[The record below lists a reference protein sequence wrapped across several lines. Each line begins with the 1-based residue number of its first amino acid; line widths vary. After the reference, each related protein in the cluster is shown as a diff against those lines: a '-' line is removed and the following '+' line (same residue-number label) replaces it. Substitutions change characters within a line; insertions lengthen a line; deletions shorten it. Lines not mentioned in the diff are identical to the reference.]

1 MGECKVGNN
10 DEIKIDLRSMVFDIL
25 KNLVI
30 IIMVSLLA
38 ALAAHLVIKSTHKP
52 TYKSKLSYVVVST
65 DTSVINNKDTQ
76 NRIVKV
82 FQEVLESSLLRSS
95 IKESLGYQDGE
106 NFTAE
111 ISTEIVQNTNINGVD
126 ENGNIIIVTV
136 SDSDPLEAYYAAKA
150 LMSNCG
156 TASDYI
162 NKNAILTV
170 LEKPAIPSADSNA
183 VNYIKTDI
191 LVFAA
196 AFVVLCAIAG
206 FISVKRDSIRNAEE
220 IKEKLGS
227 KLLASIPD
235 VSMKGRKKA
244 KRNLL
249 VTDKHTGFYYIE
261 NIKKIRSK
269 IELLKPDEHGMCIAV
284 SSVSTGEGRS
294 TIAANLALSIAMHK
308 NKVLLVDMDF
318 KNPSL
323 HKLLGYDGTIPSFS
337 KFLEGEGTLT
347 ETTRSIENIK
357 VLFQEN
363 AVNNSSKV
371 IDSKNMKTFFSYVKE
386 QYDYIIIDTSPI
398 SASADM
404 EVLAEI
410 IDYAVLVVKQDTA
423 PSADIN
429 EAIDMLERNKCELI
443 GCVFNGDTKSAKESS
458 YGYGYYGRYSGY
470 GNYSNYSHRDHK

>member
-1 MGECKVGNN
+1 
-10 DEIKIDLRSMVFDIL
+10 
-25 KNLVI
+25 
-30 IIMVSLLA
+30 
-38 ALAAHLVIKSTHKP
+38 
-52 TYKSKLSYVVVST
+52 
-65 DTSVINNKDTQ
+65 
-76 NRIVKV
+76 
-82 FQEVLESSLLRSS
+82 
-95 IKESLGYQDGE
+95 
-106 NFTAE
+106 
-111 ISTEIVQNTNINGVD
+111 
-126 ENGNIIIVTV
+126 
-136 SDSDPLEAYYAAKA
+136 
-150 LMSNCG
+150 
-156 TASDYI
+156 
-162 NKNAILTV
+162 
-170 LEKPAIPSADSNA
+170 
-183 VNYIKTDI
+183 
-191 LVFAA
+191 
-196 AFVVLCAIAG
+196 
-206 FISVKRDSIRNAEE
+206 
-220 IKEKLGS
+220 
-227 KLLASIPD
+227 
-235 VSMKGRKKA
+235 
-244 KRNLL
+244 
-249 VTDKHTGFYYIE
+249 
-261 NIKKIRSK
+261 
-269 IELLKPDEHGMCIAV
+269 
-284 SSVSTGEGRS
+284 
-294 TIAANLALSIAMHK
+294 MHK

-347 ETTRSIENIK
+347 ETTRSVENIK

-363 AVNNSSKV
+363 AVNNSSEV